1 MIELDI
7 IKMYVCIYIY
17 YLISNNAKKSCL
29 ESIETRDKSSLCLL
43 LNIESFCG
51 ISKREGGPNGV
62 HTANSAN
69 GGSSVF

>member
-1 MIELDI
+1 MINI
-7 IKMYVCIYIY
+7 FFKCMYVYIY
-17 YLISNNAKKSCL
+17 YLISNNVNKYYL
-29 ESIETRDKSSLCLL
+29 ESMETRDKSSLCLL

-51 ISKREGGPNGV
+51 ISKSEGGPNGV